1 MQTENNKKYR
11 LKRMYYKIDKL
22 TGKFEP
28 LYLNSEYN
36 AVKNILTDEIY
47 EVGNLMVDDFNNIPY
62 NLTKKLCDNDYSV
75 VVDHEHASVNYSK
88 CMLIVSYGSNVGYFK
103 SKRWPIDKVLTRE
116 EVAMMVADFE
126 NHYTRIAS
134 SYNSEI

>member
-1 MQTENNKKYR
+1 
-11 LKRMYYKIDKL
+11 MYYRIDKL

-28 LYLNSEYN
+28 LYSNSEYN